1 MTSAF
6 YPSPFKNAAILC
18 LDGVGEWA
26 TTSAWIGLD
35 SEIKSLWEISF
46 PHSLG
51 LLYSSF
57 TYYCGFK
64 VNSGEYKLMGL
75 APYGKPKYAD
85 LIKQELIDIKK
96 DGTYRLNM
104 KYFKFHRG
112 FEMTSNR
119 FYKLFGEN
127 PRKAETE
134 ITQFHMD
141 IASSIQRDVTEEIVL
156 LLAKSIKKEV

>member
-1 MTSAF
+1 
-6 YPSPFKNAAILC
+6 
-18 LDGVGEWA
+18 
-26 TTSAWIGLD
+26 
-35 SEIKSLWEISF
+35 
-46 PHSLG
+46 
-51 LLYSSF
+51 
-57 TYYCGFK
+57 
-64 VNSGEYKLMGL
+64 MGL

-141 IASSIQRDVTEEIVL
+141 IASSIQSVTEEIVL
-156 LLAKSIKKEV
+156 LLAKSIKKETGLKNLCMAGGVALNCVSNGKILDQKIFDNIWIQPASGDAGTSIGASLYAFYQNSNQKGK